1 MYCKNCG
8 REMNDLQ
15 DVCLNCGVKKG
26 NGTSYCQNCGSNMT
40 TDARFCAECGAP
52 VKVSMFTQ
60 RSVNNANPDYL
71 NGNDK
76 VTMALI
82 CFFLGFIGIHN
93 FMLGENKKGILKIIL
108 TPCFGIGY
116 ILSLIDFV
124 KILTDK
130 YEINKD
136 SAV

>member
-15 DVCLNCGVKKG
+15 AVCLNCGVKAG
-26 NGTSYCQNCGSNMT
+26 DGVNYCQNCGSET
-40 TDARFCAECGAP
+40 TPDAKFCANCGAP
-52 VKVSMFTQ
+52 SAPVTKSTNG
-60 RSVNNANPDYL
+60 SSANPDYL

-82 CFFLGFIGIHN
+82 CFFLGYLGIHN

-108 TPCFGIGY
+108 TPCFGIGC
-116 ILSLIDFV
+116 ILALIDFV

-130 YEINKD
+130 YVVDTN
-136 SAV
+136 SVV